1 MTDEERKRRQGYFV
15 QNFKPSKT
23 EQPQSGRSAGRGSTS
38 PVQHEEHS
46 FVQEQ
51 MREERSKT
59 SFSES
64 EYRAEQ
70 TSTASSAQISADEMR
85 RSRAEQI
92 QSRLQQQREQAG
104 AASSDRP
111 DLPPQR
117 MRSKGKAESNAP
129 KNEPKKELSLEEQ
142 RKLRARSLQ
151 QSLANDRIQAQK
163 KRQAGISDTRTE
175 QAAKAAVTAVSAEQE
190 RARQKYKVKSVTDAK
205 TGLTVIAAQD
215 RKGIIES
222 RSTINIKEAERQ
234 RFRLDT
240 VSRLVQRGKVQQ
252 ARKEVNSTDPAIPA
266 VMGAVGAANALKSAV
281 ETQTDDKEKDEI
293 KKLGNTV
300 AALSTAGTTAVST
313 VNDLSYNIVANSA
326 ARTKL
331 SMEKHIDKMAKAQ
344 GKADSIQ
351 KKTERLDSRAE
362 KATPQQKEKITAK
375 KEKLTK
381 KQEKAEKTSKK
392 EAIKASKEKNKLER
406 KKVQAQKAQQH
417 QMKVNSYIKAAE
429 NASLAAK
436 VASQAGQGDI
446 GGAARTIGDTL
457 ILSPVKAKIQ
467 GIMLPVVAGAGAVL
481 LLILIIAS
489 VISALFAWTQ
499 PHTET
504 IFNEKTATFEDVE
517 VEIDADVLNGYIKHI
532 KDYFDK
538 KQIEVLSEIDWNFG
552 GFEPDE
558 YDYPYAD
565 RFLRNISYNSRIFE
579 VNLVLGNQPV
589 FMDYKNQPINQYS
602 AVLSMPGT
610 GLDTGN
616 LEIYEEIYYRS
627 AAGIDGRDVS
637 FSDDMIP
644 CLVTDP
650 RVEETRRFMKNALD
664 FNTCLPSD
672 IKVTPDHVSAGQEI
686 TELVF
691 TVDSSTGKE
700 NLSAVDFFNKYAPQF
715 SNIGSGNLQYVQVK
729 KTSGSSTATI
739 KQDGTS
745 WYLYYMYSDPHGGA
759 HWANSTTFTPV
770 LQTSGVNQ
778 RITNPLYYDSADY
791 DNHIA
796 KLIQLDNRWIKCN
809 VDFEHL
815 LALAAVVKWQKV
827 EHPDTDYET
836 LNFNVTDEDIETVLG
851 TLYHLEYHFTYGNCP
866 DLNCHEQ
873 ITAHGPVYSCN
884 RSHKIMV
891 GRGVVN
897 FAGTYADPFELMKNA
912 VLSRS
917 RPQDLETDKDLVDV
931 YYAYIYDV
939 LGTSTYLDDY
949 ENDSSARA
957 RLARMYAAQTG
968 TDICPENAPFI
979 SSVTYQESLEFLGY
993 SSAGGTVDGVAWT
1006 EYKHYRNDQYATV
1019 MFSHSETNEKITV
1032 RGYHI
1037 YTYDSQ
1043 TGARKLVATID
1054 DPVIKQ
1060 ATVNFRSTNQG
1071 KTFDFIVTAFNNG
1084 GNSPVSGRYSFT
1096 LPTGADHEVTY
1107 YYNNG
1112 TLVYTKIT

>member
-1 MTDEERKRRQGYFV
+1 MTDEERKRKQGFFAEQSRNSSPATKKQSPERTAAV
-15 QNFKPSKT
+15 LQAKSNDPDRVENRTT
-23 EQPQSGRSAGRGSTS
+23 ENAQPDFLESELKAEQS
-38 PVQHEEHS
+38 V
-46 FVQEQ
+46 
-51 MREERSKT
+51 T
-59 SFSES
+59 SFSET
-64 EYRAEQ
+64 EYR
-70 TSTASSAQISADEMR
+70 
-85 RSRAEQI
+85 
-92 QSRLQQQREQAG
+92 REQAV
-104 AASSDRP
+104 SDTGNIADSIP
-111 DLPPQR
+111 Y
-117 MRSKGKAESNAP
+117 AP
-129 KNEPKKELSLEEQ
+129 KVLKTNGGRDNTPANKGEHATKLTPEELRRQKALH
-142 RKLRARSLQ
+142 LQ
-151 QSLANDRIQAQK
+151 QSLAENRIQAQK
-163 KRQAGISDTRTE
+163 KREAGISDT
-175 QAAKAAVTAVSAEQE
+175 KAQTANVSETVSTVKETANQ
-190 RARQKYKVKSVTDAK
+190 RYKVKSITDAK
-205 TGLTVIAAQD
+205 TGLTVITAQD
-215 RKGIIES
+215 RKGVVES
-222 RSTINIKEAERQ
+222 HSTLSPKQMERQ
-234 RFRLDT
+234 KFIADT
-240 VSRLVQRGKVQQ
+240 VSKFVQKGKVKS
-252 ARKEVNSTDPAIPA
+252 ARQEVKDTDPAAPA
-266 VMGAVGAANALKSAV
+266 VMGAVGVANALKSAIDS
-281 ETQTDDKEKDEI
+281 QTDTNEKDEM
-293 KKLGNTV
+293 KKLGNT
-300 AALSTAGTTAVST
+300 AAAVSSAGTAAIST
-313 VNDLSYNIVANSA
+313 VNDLTYNIVANSA

-375 KEKLTK
+375 KEKLIK
-381 KQEKAEKTSKK
+381 KQEKAEQVSKK
-392 EAIKASKEKNKLER
+392 EALKASKGKNKLER

-417 QMKVNSYIKAAE
+417 QMKVNNYIKAAE
-429 NASLAAK
+429 HASLAAK

-457 ILSPVKAKIQ
+457 ILSPIKTKIQ
-467 GIMLPVVAGAGAVL
+467 GVLLPVVAGAGAVL

-504 IFNEKTATFEDVE
+504 VFNEKTATFEDVE
-517 VEIDADVLNGYIKHI
+517 VEIDADVLKGYIEHI

-565 RFLRNISYNSRIFE
+565 RFLRNISYNSKIFE
-579 VNLVLGNQPV
+579 VSLNIGNQPV
-589 FMDYKNQPINQYS
+589 FMDYRNQPINQYS
-602 AVLSMPGT
+602 AVLAIPGGLST
-610 GLDTGN
+610 GS

-650 RVEETRRFMKNALD
+650 RVEETKRFMKNALD

-686 TELVF
+686 TDLVF

-759 HWANSTTFTPV
+759 HWANSTTYTPV

-791 DNHIA
+791 DNHIG

-866 DLNCHEQ
+866 DRNCHEQ
-873 ITAHGPVYSCN
+873 TTAYGPVYSCN

-931 YYAYIYDV
+931 YYEYIHEL

-968 TDICPENAPFI
+968 TDICPENPPVI
-979 SSVTYQESLEFLGY
+979 SSVTYQEALERVGY
-993 SSAGGTVDGVAWT
+993 SAVGGTVEGKVWT
-1006 EYKHYRNDQYATV
+1006 DYEVYRNDQYVTV
-1019 MFSHSETNEKITV
+1019 TFSHSETNEKITV

-1054 DPVIKQ
+1054 DPAVKQ
-1060 ATVNFRSTNQG
+1060 ATVNFRNTNQG

-1084 GNSPVSGRYSFT
+1084 GNSPVSGRYSFAM
-1096 LPTGADHEVTY
+1096 PTAAKQVQY

-1112 TLVYTKIT
+1112 TLVYTKTT